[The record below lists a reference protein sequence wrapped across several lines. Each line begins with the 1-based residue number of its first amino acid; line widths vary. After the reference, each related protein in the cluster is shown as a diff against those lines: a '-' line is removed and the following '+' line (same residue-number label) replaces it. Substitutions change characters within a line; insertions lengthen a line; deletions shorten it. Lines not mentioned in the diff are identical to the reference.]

1 MPSKFQKVK
10 KYKQKR
16 SGKCPIL
23 AFLLIA
29 IITPIT
35 LWLGIELALYIIGL
49 INVDIIILTIG
60 IIWCAGIA
68 GASLGNSL
76 GGTCRNMIALSFALV
91 PLTLV
96 CLFWAAIFFGS
107 DTGDFTS
114 TGWNMIEAVFILA
127 MPVIVFF
134 HLKGEYYCEKCLCSY
149 DIKDKLWYAA
159 APPYEEILH
168 DLSARQWNAGPCPE
182 EKPSKEE
189 NILKITA
196 EHCPKCNDSVLHA
209 YFKKPTESSEVLI
222 FSEFIEG
229 NVFAPLCSLMEKK
242 TSVKSEDTEAE
253 AAGNK

>member
-1 MPSKFQKVK
+1 MPSKLLKVK

-29 IITPIT
+29 IISPIT
-35 LWLGIELALYIIGL
+35 LWFGIEFALYVISL
-49 INVDIIILTIG
+49 IHVDIIILTIG
-60 IIWCAGIA
+60 IIW
-68 GASLGNSL
+68 GAALLGATIGNAL

-114 TGWNMIEAVFILA
+114 TGWNMIEAVFILIT
-127 MPVIVFF
+127 PVIVFF
-134 HLKGEYYCEKCLCSY
+134 QLKGECYCEKCQCSY
-149 DIKDKLWYAA
+149 ESKDKLWYAA
-159 APPYEEILH
+159 APPYEGILH
-168 DLSARQWNAGPCPE
+168 DLSARQWNAGPCPV

-189 NILKITA
+189 NILKIDA
-196 EHCPKCNDSVLHA
+196 EFCPKCNDAVLHA
-209 YFKKPTESSEVLI
+209 YFKRPTESNEVLI

-229 NVFAPLCSLMEKK
+229 NVFAPLRSLMEKK
-242 TSVKSEDTEAE
+242 TSAKSADAE
-253 AAGNK
+253 ATGNK